1 MPRGEMVLNSLG
13 LNGELSFGQMAFKE
27 LDFWG

>member
-13 LNGELSFGQMAFKE
+13 LNCELSFGQMAFKE
-27 LDFWG
+27 LDF